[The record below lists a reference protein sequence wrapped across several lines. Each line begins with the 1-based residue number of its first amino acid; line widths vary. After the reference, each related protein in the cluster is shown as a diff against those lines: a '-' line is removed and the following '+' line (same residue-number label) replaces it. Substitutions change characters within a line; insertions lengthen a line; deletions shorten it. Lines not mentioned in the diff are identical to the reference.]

1 MMQAMG
7 ARLNAYGFLAGA
19 ALLAMAAPVLA
30 GPKPAVKAKVS
41 EDMALVKPVDVTKFK
56 SQPFVIVNDEKSVM
70 VIYFSKEHDEK
81 AWFFG
86 TQQAMYAQRTASTS
100 RDKDGWSLSAVA
112 PRLTNPDNASS
123 IEKVDATTYKQRCA
137 NELKSTYTPM
147 SDADAAKFMAKAKF
161 FSSPIVRAPTVLAR
175 DSYGTYYYVDQ
186 RYRDVGGDGYRVF
199 VGKKGAMKQLP
210 LVDVA
215 NDSAGRVF
223 ATKSGTMRLVTESQ
237 KEAVSWIEKK
247 QTSEL
252 KSLDTYIET
261 HLIYRELGI
270 YKFLGT
276 PCDDY

>member
-7 ARLNAYGFLAGA
+7 ARLNAYGFLLG
-19 ALLAMAAPVLA
+19 ALLLGLAAPAQA
-30 GPKPAVKAKVS
+30 GPKPTGKGKVS
-41 EDMALVKPVDVTKFK
+41 EDFALVKPVDVTKYK
-56 SQPFVIVNDEKSVM
+56 SQPIVLINDEKSVM

-86 TQQAMYAQRTASTS
+86 TQQAMYAQRTSSMS

-137 NELKSTYTPM
+137 NEIKSTYRPM
-147 SDADAAKFMAKAKF
+147 PEADAAKFMAKAKF
-161 FSSPIVRAPTVLAR
+161 FSSPIVRTPTVLAR
-175 DSYGTYYYVDQ
+175 DNFGTYYYVDQ
-186 RYRDVGGDGYRVF
+186 RYLDVGGEGYRVF

-210 LVDVA
+210 LIDVA
-215 NDSAGRVF
+215 NDTAGRVF
-223 ATKSGTMRLVTESQ
+223 ATKSGTMRLVTES
-237 KEAVSWIEKK
+237 KEDAVTWIEKK

-252 KSLDTYIET
+252 KSLNTYIET
-261 HLIYRELGI
+261 HLIYRDLGI